1 MGALVYNH
9 DTISAGVSGS
19 LQLPTGNGQ
28 LVYFPPAFVRKFSDT
43 WLHDCYCSDESAQ
56 KRTTY
61 MWSIE
66 FRVTVESSTWREATP
81 QRVPVSSSLNE
92 GDDDL

>member
-9 DTISAGVSGS
+9 DTISAGVETRAHSNWYLWNISRPRLSGS
-19 LQLPTGNGQ
+19 SQTHDL
-28 LVYFPPAFVRKFSDT
+28 
-43 WLHDCYCSDESAQ
+43 LHDCSDESAQ

-66 FRVTVESSTWREATP
+66 FRVTVESST
-81 QRVPVSSSLNE
+81 
-92 GDDDL
+92 